1 MSKTPEEMAEKW
13 SVVVFDES
21 ELPEHERTKFSDWS
35 IYKAMATMGFLAG
48 YKAAQE
54 NILKQIQLVADNV
67 STTEYPYYEL
77 HINTLHMAIFGEENE
92 NT

>member
-1 MSKTPEEMAEKW
+1 MSRTPEEMAEKW

-48 YKAAQE
+48 YKAAQAIVE
-54 NILKQIQLVADNV
+54 EELQAVQAQRVERPGLGSAEYALKNV
-67 STTEYPYYEL
+67 LT
-77 HINTLHMAIFGEENE
+77 NMGGK
-92 NT
+92 